1 MRGFRYLMEEGPTGF
16 TPSDVIKLK
25 GKHEIG
31 LVRGVAMSAFDEVLL
46 LESRILTNCW
56 LLAARLHKLAYHRKR
71 PSQLLLEFH
80 VLSEQAQT
88 GKEGHT
94 GKRRAF

>member
-31 LVRGVAMSAFDEVLL
+31 LVCAELAEVSFAFTHQTHPCDVLCV
-46 LESRILTNCW
+46 ILGT
-56 LLAARLHKLAYHRKR
+56 R
-71 PSQLLLEFH
+71 PQPIQFGLF
-80 VLSEQAQT
+80 
-88 GKEGHT
+88 
-94 GKRRAF
+94 